1 MKNYKFLT
9 IFFATIGLLL
19 VSCGED
25 LSVLTTDTNH
35 RIIVTSEMDF
45 ENKVSV
51 NGHIDFGDISRG
63 VVSRLWT
70 LPGGTDVSVIAENG
84 ASTSTKQVIKGV
96 FYKPG
101 VYNVTLSQTFG
112 GNVYPNDDSTEPIN
126 ARELDTTIVVTV
138 LDSLRA
144 DLKLYYVN
152 DDGSTGAELTLADD
166 AENELTASKSVR
178 LTYTSVGEEDN
189 VIWSSNGGKPD
200 RINTTLNE
208 IDMRFNKLGSWDL
221 DFLASRFRPRD
232 ADTISFEKIIKVIP
246 STEPVVLE
254 RVLERD
260 GFVALEFS
268 RDMDLTSLNPSN
280 FAVRLENDGTTF
292 NPTVTEAILDDNEE
306 NVVLLGFDTERM
318 YDNDIAYVSYTPG
331 SLTTADLVDADA
343 FTDVPSTS
351 AGANSNF
358 YETTG
363 IDFGF
368 ESTTAQNNGDGDW
381 PYQNWGGLWGEY
393 NIEINSAQP
402 RSGNQSMYIEYRP
415 FGGMIMQ
422 ANANFQLTVGQEYE
436 IGYWIYIVDG
446 TANAPT
452 GTAAS
457 DIRFYANN
465 WAMGDWA
472 TTVFSSNMPTGEWV
486 YQNFYFK
493 SSTDAEISWL
503 IRGFN
508 ENNADTLRFY
518 IDDMSLSE
526 VELRP

>member
-1 MKNYKFLT
+1 MKNLKYLSILFT
-9 IFFATIGLLL
+9 VALLF
-19 VSCGED
+19 VGCGED
-25 LSVLTTDTNH
+25 LSVETMDTNH

-51 NGHIDFGDISRG
+51 NGHIDFGDVSRG
-63 VVSRLWT
+63 VVSRTWT
-70 LPGGTDVSVIAENG
+70 LPGDTDVSVIAENG
-84 ASTSTKQVIKGV
+84 ASTSSEQVIKGV

-101 VYNVTLSQTFG
+101 VYDVTLNQTFG
-112 GNVYPNDDSTEPIN
+112 GDVFPNDDSTEPIN
-126 ARELDTTIVVTV
+126 GRVLDTTIVVTV

-144 DLKLYYVN
+144 DLKLYYIN
-152 DDGSTGAELTLADD
+152 DDESTGAELVLEDG

-178 LTYTSVGEEDN
+178 LTFTTVGEEDG
-189 VIWSSNGGKPD
+189 VTWTSEGGKPNI
-200 RINTTLNE
+200 INTTLNE

-254 RVLERD
+254 RVIERN

-280 FAVRLENDGTTF
+280 FAVRLENGGTTL
-292 NPTVTEAILDDNEE
+292 NPIVTEVILDNNEE
-306 NVVLLGFDTERM
+306 NVVLLGFDSERM

-331 SLTTADLVDADA
+331 SMKTADLVDADA
-343 FTDVPSTS
+343 FTDIPSTPIN
-351 AGANSNF
+351 ANPNF
-358 YETTG
+358 YESTS
-363 IDFGF
+363 IDSGF
-368 ESTTAQNNGDGDW
+368 ETTTASNSGGDW
-381 PYQNWGGLWGEY
+381 PYQNWGGHWGEY
-393 NIEINSAQP
+393 DIEINSVLP
-402 RSGNQSMYIEYRP
+402 RTDNQSMYIEYRP

-446 TANAPT
+446 IANAPT
-452 GTAAS
+452 GNAAS

-472 TTVFSSNMPTGEWV
+472 TTVFDSAMPTGEWI

-508 ENNADTLRFY
+508 ENNSDTLKFY